1 MHTGTK
7 NQTGY
12 ENFQQSHNYWA
23 SLPQY
28 NTVSIMEILTRNN
41 TDGNK
46 LVISFDIALYNG
58 DNYILSSTCYIVFI
72 YSL

>member
-12 ENFQQSHNYWA
+12 EIFQQSHNYWA

-41 TDGNK
+41 TDGN
-46 LVISFDIALYNG
+46 S
-58 DNYILSSTCYIVFI
+58 
-72 YSL
+72 